1 MTKLP
6 TLVSLSEGENLS
18 LDISVSGSPF
28 PKITWSIHGRGY
40 GDKTRFNITDEKF
53 EIREVRLE
61 DQGMITCRA
70 ENLFGVQE
78 TRVELVV
85 SGKVV
90 PHSSSLPA
98 TVKQRHFFRFEKYN

>member
-28 PKITWSIHGRGY
+28 PKIMWSIQGRGY

-53 EIREVRLE
+53 EIWRVRFE

-70 ENLFGVQE
+70 ENLFGVKE

-85 SGKVV
+85 LGKIA
-90 PHSSSLPA
+90 PHSFPLP
-98 TVKQRHFFRFEKYN
+98 VFETKIYFSFENYI